1 MKYEKDGLVIENTN
15 PVCDS
20 LFIKQG
26 WTPVK
31 EEPVIEVIDE
41 SVSNEEIQQKDT
53 KEEIIDSEEVKQDE
67 SVVETE
73 TKSVETE
80 KKKSTRSSK

>member
-1 MKYEKDGLVIENTN
+1 MRYEKDGLVIENTN

-31 EEPVIEVIDE
+31 DEPVIEVIDD
-41 SVSNEEIQQKDT
+41 SVSDEEIQQKDT
-53 KEEIIDSEEVKQDE
+53 KDEMIDSEEVKQNE
-67 SVVETE
+67 PVVKTE
-73 TKSVETE
+73 TNSVEPG